1 MHCAQ
6 DPFYIVKEEIQ
17 DSINK
22 LQTSFHQWE
31 QAPSNSQEFA
41 NLTKELVASSESIE
55 WQVDELDKAISV
67 AARDPTRYAI
77 DEVELEKRK
86 RWTST
91 ARNQVSTVRKA
102 VKSGTGL
109 GSHNGMRQELM
120 RLPNDHAHQAG
131 RSNQYISEDNDDFIS
146 SENDRQLLLIRQQ
159 DEELDE
165 LSASV
170 ERIGGVGLT
179 IHEELMGQEK
189 ILDDLGLEMET
200 TSNRLDFV
208 QKKVAMV
215 MKKAGVKGQLMLILF
230 LIVLFIILFVL
241 VFFT

>member
-1 MHCAQ
+1 MGSFCMHWGDVIGDTMHSAQ

-17 DSINK
+17 DSIDK

-31 QAPSNSQEFA
+31 QAPSNSREFA

-55 WQVDELDKAISV
+55 WQFLDRKVDELDKAISV

-109 GSHNGMRQELM
+109 GNHNGMRQEL
-120 RLPNDHAHQAG
+120 
-131 RSNQYISEDNDDFIS
+131 
-146 SENDRQLLLIRQQ
+146 
-159 DEELDE
+159 
-165 LSASV
+165 
-170 ERIGGVGLT
+170 
-179 IHEELMGQEK
+179 
-189 ILDDLGLEMET
+189 
-200 TSNRLDFV
+200 
-208 QKKVAMV
+208 
-215 MKKAGVKGQLMLILF
+215 
-230 LIVLFIILFVL
+230 
-241 VFFT
+241 